1 MQGGDKLQTFDT
13 DFGKIGILI
22 CYDAEFPELG
32 RILADQEI
40 QILFISFWTDTKNGY
55 LRVQICAQARAIEN
69 ECYVAITGSVGNLPK
84 VDYVDIQSGQLAV
97 FSPFDLAFSH
107 DAIVSENTPNTER
120 TLIID
125 LALNRLTQLRYEGSV
140 RNHLD
145 RRLDL
150 YEVNWTGK

>member
-1 MQGGDKLQTFDT
+1 M
-13 DFGKIGILI
+13 
-22 CYDAEFPELG
+22 
-32 RILADQEI
+32 
-40 QILFISFWTDTKNGY
+40 
-55 LRVQICAQARAIEN
+55 
-69 ECYVAITGSVGNLPK
+69 AITGSVGNLPK

-107 DAIVSENTPNTER
+107 DAIVSENTPNTEM